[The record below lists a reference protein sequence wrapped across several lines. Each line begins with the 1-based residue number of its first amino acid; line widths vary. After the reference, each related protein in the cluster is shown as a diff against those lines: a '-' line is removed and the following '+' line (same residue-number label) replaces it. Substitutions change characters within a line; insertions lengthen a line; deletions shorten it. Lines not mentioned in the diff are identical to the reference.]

1 MKKDVLLL
9 CLILLPAV
17 SWLVQ
22 PGYFTM
28 HDDLQAM
35 RQLQMDKCLKDG
47 QIPCRWSQDLGFGFG
62 YPLFNFYPPL
72 PYLPGLIFIRL
83 GLSYLDTV
91 KAVGILG
98 FGLTAFFMYLLGK
111 QFWGRLGG
119 VVSSAFYTYAPY
131 HALDFFV
138 RGAMNEF
145 WAMAFYPAIFFTSY
159 KLIETSSKKW
169 IPLLSLSVAALMLSH
184 NLMFMIFTP
193 FFLLWI
199 IFWWIRF
206 KSFKSLFPL
215 AVSSFWAAGLAAF
228 FTLPV
233 IFEQKFA
240 HVETLVIGYFNYL
253 SHFLDINQ
261 IFFRNYWG
269 YGESIYG
276 PGDTMSFS
284 LGYLHWLV
292 PLTVLLLLLFVKKIR
307 KLWYLILLLLLFT
320 LTSLFM
326 SHSKTTPIWIA
337 VSPLK
342 FLQFPWR
349 FLTLSVFFVSLIS
362 GAAGLL
368 LSRKIIPYLLLLLL
382 LLNANFFRPRLW
394 HPDATDTQKFSGD
407 SWRMQV
413 TSGIFD
419 YLPVWAP
426 LPPPDP
432 AGDDVNI
439 ITGRGIYSRLMKKTN
454 RQRYQIFITTPT
466 AVAELQTF
474 YFPGWR
480 IWVDGREVAIDPSR
494 DKFLGKMQVDL
505 TSGRHDLI
513 ARFTNTP
520 VRTVG
525 NALSLVSWIA
535 LLFVL
540 LSNKY
545 APSLRDRSRLAQGV

>member
-1 MKKDVLLL
+1 
-9 CLILLPAV
+9 
-17 SWLVQ
+17 
-22 PGYFTM
+22 
-28 HDDLQAM
+28 
-35 RQLQMDKCLKDG
+35 
-47 QIPCRWSQDLGFGFG
+47 
-62 YPLFNFYPPL
+62 
-72 PYLPGLIFIRL
+72 
-83 GLSYLDTV
+83 
-91 KAVGILG
+91 
-98 FGLTAFFMYLLGK
+98 
-111 QFWGRLGG
+111 
-119 VVSSAFYTYAPY
+119 
-131 HALDFFV
+131 
-138 RGAMNEF
+138 
-145 WAMAFYPAIFFTSY
+145 
-159 KLIETSSKKW
+159 
-169 IPLLSLSVAALMLSH
+169 
-184 NLMFMIFTP
+184 
-193 FFLLWI
+193 
-199 IFWWIRF
+199 
-206 KSFKSLFPL
+206 
-215 AVSSFWAAGLAAF
+215 
-228 FTLPV
+228 
-233 IFEQKFA
+233 
-240 HVETLVIGYFNYL
+240 
-253 SHFLDINQ
+253 
-261 IFFRNYWG
+261 
-269 YGESIYG
+269 
-276 PGDTMSFS
+276 
-284 LGYLHWLV
+284 
-292 PLTVLLLLLFVKKIR
+292 
-307 KLWYLILLLLLFT
+307 
-320 LTSLFM
+320 M

-505 TSGRHDLI
+505 TSGRHDLV

-525 NALSLVSWIA
+525 NVLSLVSWTA